1 MTEQDQRRAAPAG
14 SVLADGVSGGPFYGY
29 TIVGAAASSMVLI
42 FSVHYSFGV
51 FFLPLLTE
59 FGWSRAATAGAFS
72 LVWIAQGLLAVV
84 MGGLN
89 DRFGPRLVLT
99 ACGILIGSGYLLMS
113 QVHAIWHLYLFYGL
127 IVGAGLGGTFVPLT
141 STTARWFVARRGVMT
156 GIVTA
161 GVGVGA
167 LIGPPISSALIS
179 GYNWRTSYMI
189 LGSVTLVGVT
199 VAAQFLRRDPGQLG
213 LRPYGEAASSSPAE
227 SRAAS
232 LRPGGHGHGLSLG
245 EATRTW
251 QFWILCAVFL
261 CYGFSLSA
269 VLLHLA
275 PHAVGL
281 GFTSRDAAWL
291 VAVIGGASVFGK
303 VLLGSAVDRIG
314 TQRVYLLSFVLLAA
328 SLASLALIAEFRA
341 LTMFAVVFGFAYGG
355 LAAAHAPIVAWLFG
369 LRQHGLIFGVSFNG
383 WTVGCALGPIVAGHL
398 FDAMGVYRW
407 AFLGCAALSLL
418 GLVLT
423 AVLRPVSS
431 ASETIASTGLSP
443 ATT

>member
-1 MTEQDQRRAAPAG
+1 MTEQDQRPAAPAA
-14 SVLADGVSGGPFYGY
+14 SAAPFYGY
-29 TIVGAAASSMVLI
+29 TIVGAAAFSMVLI

-51 FFLPLLTE
+51 FFLPLLKE

-99 ACGILIGSGYLLMS
+99 ACGILIGTGYLLIS
-113 QVHAIWHLYLFYGL
+113 QVHAIWHLYLFYGV

-141 STTARWFVARRGVMT
+141 STTARWFIARRGVMT
-156 GIVTA
+156 GVVTA

-179 GYNWRTSYMI
+179 GYNWRTSYII
-189 LGSVTLVGVT
+189 LGSVTLIGVT
-199 VAAQFLRRDPGQLG
+199 VAAQFLRRDPAQLG
-213 LRPYGEAASSSPAE
+213 LRPYGEAASTSLASSQ
-227 SRAAS
+227 AAS
-232 LRPGGHGHGLSLG
+232 RRPGGHSHGLSLR
-245 EATRTW
+245 EAAHTW

-269 VLLHLA
+269 VLLHLT
-275 PHAVGL
+275 PHAVGI
-281 GFTSRDAAWL
+281 GIAASDAAWL
-291 VAVIGGASVFGK
+291 VAVIGGASVVGK

-314 TQRVYLLSFVLLAA
+314 TQRVYLISFVLLAA
-328 SLASLALIAEFRA
+328 SLASLALITEFRA

-369 LRQHGLIFGVSFNG
+369 LKQHGLIFGVSFNG

-398 FDAMGVYRW
+398 FDATGSYRT
-407 AFLGCAALSLL
+407 AFLACAGLSVL

-423 AVLRPVSS
+423 SILKPVST
-431 ASETIASTGLSP
+431 ASQAVTSTDLSP